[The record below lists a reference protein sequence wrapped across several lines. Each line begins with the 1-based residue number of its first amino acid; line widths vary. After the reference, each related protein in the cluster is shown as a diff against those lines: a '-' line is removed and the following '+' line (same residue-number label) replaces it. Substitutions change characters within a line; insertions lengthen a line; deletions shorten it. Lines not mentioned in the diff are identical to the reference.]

1 LKNFKQILS
10 KQSIEARPWII
21 WIWNMAVVKEELA
34 SQMNALIAAGVGGV
48 IVKPG
53 KDMTPVFLSDEFFKL
68 FKSILDIAKEK
79 GVGVR
84 IGDDLSMPWSGSFTS
99 LCTQNRSLRAQYLV
113 LSESGIK
120 REKEA
125 FTYVPTE
132 PGKTI
137 VMVGRLKEGL
147 LSDTELK
154 TLSIPSDKPL
164 EWKAP
169 AGEWRIMVFKKE
181 YVQDLAGGY
190 IPNVYNSRAA
200 QLYVQNILGLFRKH
214 FSRYIGNAFK
224 GFLIEMPAYRT
235 GDGAIPWDDDLVVK
249 FRTKYKKDLLKYLPS
264 LFFDAPQ
271 AARIRNQVYAYLDQS
286 MYERFALP
294 VETWAK
300 NARLSQWVLCP
311 ERTIHHTAQALI
323 DGDFHTDKGL
333 AAVGLQNIDGIEENF
348 PHLRSMIDINQ
359 DEYRRGT
366 VAVVGRNRS
375 GASATPQSLKTEIDL
390 HLLSGATQIVVD
402 GCFYGMEQR
411 GYLKTPHNPAWYSF
425 LGDYFKPLF
434 DYAARL
440 QEMLHGSVMI
450 RPVAVLSPS
459 AAIRALYTPCNGD
472 PVRFGNQFFQK
483 TVDALVRQNLDF
495 EMLTEEYILHAVV
508 RAGGEFG
515 KTDRKGKGFYRA
527 LVVPYAPFVSRS
539 MLVFLEK
546 LVSKQGTVLFVNDA
560 PKGTFEDGV
569 NSGVTK
575 RIERLLNPKKSASRI
590 VSSDELDLVL
600 ATIPGRTARIT
611 SQDDSTPEILS
622 IATGDQGYTLYGFHN
637 RSERQEYLV
646 KVEVASHKKFTSIDC
661 DHGTMSEVGDVHT
674 EGDHSTFA
682 LHLLPQRTVLVV
694 ATATAITAPQS
705 KQVKGTI
712 SAFTPLVRNYRIV
725 LKNQWN
731 FEPATLN
738 ALPLSSLN
746 QRIGLGRDTGGFSHF
761 YESHFQ
767 IGTLPDECFLAMSVP
782 SGNLMKMLGA
792 QSQVE
797 ISFNGTRVDRPI
809 LPSTA
814 FCAVPETAQAPNTT
828 SPLSPE
834 AISYI
839 VSSRETKTE
848 YLFGA
853 PVILYNVKNL
863 LVKGFNRVALRTSGL
878 LVDPPTVCY
887 PPMILGRFSI
897 VRGQN
902 GWVIEKTGSVVGN
915 DSWTKYGYPYLS
927 GMGTY
932 RQSFEVPHQYNRLIL
947 RMSQVTGVVKL
958 RINDKPVGNPFAWHP
973 IEIDITNQCD
983 HKRNELAV
991 TVANTIDNVLR
1002 MNGRPSGILGD
1013 VYLDVL

>member
-1 LKNFKQILS
+1 MKNFKQILS
-10 KQSIEARPWII
+10 KQSLEARPWVI
-21 WIWNMAVVKEELA
+21 WIWNTVVVKKVLA
-34 SQMNALIAAGVGGV
+34 AQMNALIAAGVGGV

-53 KDMTPVFLSDEFFKL
+53 KDMAPVFLSDEFFKL
-68 FKSILDIAKEK
+68 FKIALDIAKEK
-79 GVGVR
+79 SIGVR
-84 IGDDLSMPWSGSFTS
+84 IADDLSMPWSGSFIS
-99 LCTQNRSLRAQYLV
+99 LCNQNPSLRGQYL
-113 LSESGIK
+113 LLAESSIK
-120 REKEA
+120 HEKET
-125 FTYVPTE
+125 FEYVPSE

-137 VMVGRLKEGL
+137 VMVGRMRNGS
-147 LSDTELK
+147 LSNTELK
-154 TLSIPSDKPL
+154 TLPMPADKPL

-169 AGEWRIMVFKKE
+169 VGEWRVMVFKKE
-181 YVQDLAGGY
+181 YVHDLAGGY
-190 IPNVYNSRAA
+190 IPNAYNSRAA
-200 QLYVQNILGLFRKH
+200 QLYIQNILGLFKKQ

-224 GFLIEMPAYRT
+224 GFLLEMPAYRT

-249 FRTKYKKDLLKYLPS
+249 FRTKYKKDLLKYLPP

-294 VETWAK
+294 IETWAK
-300 NARLSQWVLCP
+300 SVRLSQWVLYP
-311 ERTIHHTAQALI
+311 ERTIHRTAHALI

-348 PHLRSMIDINQ
+348 PHLRSMIDINR

-366 VAVVGRNRS
+366 IAVIGRNRS
-375 GASATPQSLKTEIDL
+375 GTSATPQSLKAEIDL
-390 HLLSGATQIVVD
+390 HLFSGANQIIVD

-411 GYLKTPHNPAWYSF
+411 GYLKTPHNPVWYSC

-434 DYAARL
+434 DYTARM
-440 QEMLHGSVMI
+440 QELLHESVMI

-459 AAIRALYTPCNGD
+459 AAIRALYTPYNGD
-472 PVRFGNQFFQK
+472 PVRHGNQLLHK
-483 TVDALVRQNLDF
+483 AVDALIRQNLDF
-495 EMLTEEYILHAVV
+495 EILTEEYILHAVV
-508 RAGGEFG
+508 KAGGEFG
-515 KTDRKGKGFYRA
+515 KTDRRGKGFYRA
-527 LVVPYAPFVSRS
+527 LVVPYAPLVSRS

-546 LVSKQGTVLFVNDA
+546 LVSKQGMVLFVNDA

-569 NSGVTK
+569 NNGVTK

-590 VSSDELDLVL
+590 VSPDDLDLVL
-600 ATIPGRTARIT
+600 AKIPGRMARIT
-611 SQDDSTPEILS
+611 SQDDATPEILS
-622 IATGDQGYTLYGFHN
+622 IATGDQRYTLYGFHN
-637 RSERQEYLV
+637 RSERQEYSL
-646 KVEVASHKKFTSIDC
+646 KVEVAPQKRFTSIDC
-661 DHGTMSEVGDVHT
+661 NYGTLSEVGGVHT
-674 EGDHSTFA
+674 EKDHSTFS

-694 ATATAITAPQS
+694 ATATPLAAPPS

-725 LKNQWN
+725 LKNQWS
-731 FEPATLN
+731 FEPVTLN

-767 IGTLPDECFLAMSVP
+767 IGMLPEVCYLAMSVP
-782 SGNLMKMLGA
+782 SGNHLRMLGA
-792 QSQVE
+792 QNQIE
-797 ISFNGTRVDRPI
+797 ISFNGTRIDRPI

-814 FCAVPETAQAPNTT
+814 FSTVPENAQAATAVPF
-828 SPLSPE
+828 SSE

-839 VSSRETKTE
+839 VTSKETKTD

-853 PVILYNVKNL
+853 PIVLYNIKNL
-863 LVKGFNRVALRTSGL
+863 MVKGFNRIALRTSGL
-878 LVDPPTVCY
+878 LVDPPTVLY
-887 PPMILGRFSI
+887 PPVILGRFSI

-902 GWVIEKTGSVVGN
+902 GWIIEKVGAIVGN
-915 DSWTKYGYPYLS
+915 DSWTRYGYPYLS

-973 IEIDITNQCD
+973 IEVDITSHCE
-983 HKRNELAV
+983 HKRNELSV

-1002 MNGRPSGILGD
+1002 MNGRASGILGD

>member
-1 LKNFKQILS
+1 LKKIKQILS
-10 KQSIEARPWII
+10 KQSLEARPWVI
-21 WIWNMAVVKEELA
+21 WIWNTAVVKEELTA
-34 SQMNALIAAGVGGV
+34 QLNALIAAGVGGV

-53 KDMTPVFLSDEFFKL
+53 KDMAPVFLSDEFFKL
-68 FKSILDIAKEK
+68 FKIALDIAKEQ
-79 GVGVR
+79 GIGVR
-84 IGDDLSMPWSGSFTS
+84 IADDLSMPWNGSFVS
-99 LCTQNRSLRAQYLV
+99 LCNQNPSLRGQSLV
-113 LSESGIK
+113 LAESCIK
-120 REKEA
+120 HEKETFEYMPA
-125 FTYVPTE
+125 E

-137 VMVGRLKEGL
+137 VMIGRIKDGT
-147 LSDTELK
+147 LSDTEVK
-154 TLSIPSDKPL
+154 TLPIAADKPL

-169 AGEWRIMVFKKE
+169 PGEWRVMVFKKE
-181 YVQDLAGGY
+181 YVHDLAGGY
-190 IPNVYNSRAA
+190 IPNAYNTRAA
-200 QLYVQNILGLFRKH
+200 QLYIQNIMGLFKKQ
-214 FSRYIGNAFK
+214 FSRYIGNSFR
-224 GFLIEMPAYRT
+224 GFLVEMPAYRT

-294 VETWAK
+294 IETWAK

-311 ERTIHHTAQALI
+311 ERTIHRTANALI

-333 AAVGLQNIDGIEENF
+333 SAAGLQNIDGIEENF

-366 VAVVGRNRS
+366 IAVVGRNRN

-390 HLLSGATQIVVD
+390 HLLSGATQIIVD
-402 GCFYGMEQR
+402 GCFYGIEQR

-425 LGDYFKPLF
+425 LSDFFKPLF
-434 DYAARL
+434 TYTARM
-440 QEMLHGSVMI
+440 QELLHESVMI

-459 AAIRALYTPCNGD
+459 AAIRALYTPFNGD
-472 PVRFGNQFFQK
+472 PVRLGNQLFHK
-483 TVDALVRQNLDF
+483 AVNALIRQNLDF
-495 EMLTEEYILHAVV
+495 EMLTEEYILHAAVK
-508 RAGGEFG
+508 AGGEFG
-515 KTDRKGKGFYRA
+515 KTDRKGKGLYHA
-527 LVVPYAPFVSRS
+527 LVVPYAPLVSRS

-575 RIERLLNPKKSASRI
+575 RIERLLNPKKSASRV
-590 VSSDELDLVL
+590 VSPDELDLAL
-600 ATIPGRTARIT
+600 AKVPGRTARII
-611 SQDDSTPEILS
+611 SQDDAIPEILC
-622 IATGDQGYTLYGFHN
+622 IATKEQEYTLYGFHN
-637 RSERQEYLV
+637 RSERQEFSV
-646 KVEVASHKKFTSIDC
+646 KVEVASQKKFTCIDC
-661 DHGTMSEVGDVHT
+661 DTGTMNELGDVHT
-674 EGDHSTFA
+674 EGEHSTFS
-682 LHLLPQRTVLVV
+682 LHLLPQSTVLVA
-694 ATATAITAPQS
+694 ATASSLVSSPS
-705 KQVKGTI
+705 KPAKGTI

-725 LKNQWN
+725 LKNQWS
-731 FEPATLN
+731 FEPSTLN

-767 IGTLPDECFLAMSVP
+767 IGTLPEECYLAMSIP
-782 SGNLMKMLGA
+782 SGNLMRTLGA
-792 QSQVE
+792 QSQIE

-814 FCAVPETAQAPNTT
+814 FSAVPEIAHATNAAPVP
-828 SPLSPE
+828 SE

-839 VSSRETKTE
+839 VTSKETKTE

-878 LVDPPTVCY
+878 LVDPPTVLY
-887 PPMILGRFSI
+887 PPIILGRFSI

-902 GWVIEKTGSVVGN
+902 GWVMEKVGTIVGN

-947 RMSQVTGVVKL
+947 RMSQVTGVVRLK
-958 RINDKPVGNPFAWHP
+958 INDKPVGNPFAWHP
-973 IEIDITNQCD
+973 IEVDITSHCE
-983 HKRNELAV
+983 HKRNELSV

-1002 MNGRPSGILGD
+1002 MNGRASGILGD